1 MVFLDDLTA
10 GSGAGSNRLDLASG
24 GHAQRTA
31 LGSAKAF
38 YTFYFA
44 AGAFFSP
51 FLVLYF
57 SELGLDGQQIGV
69 LRGIAPLIAVVAAP
83 LWSVLADATRR
94 HKLVRMAAI
103 VGSWLAV
110 LVLSV
115 TRMYG
120 ALIAVVV
127 AYAIFSAPVVTLV
140 DNAVIALLGDEK
152 SRYGQ
157 QRLWG
162 AIGWGIAGL
171 TAGVLIERYGLFVVF
186 VGYLVLMACTG
197 LMALAIPSAD
207 RGPSDAGRV
216 LAQGAEPS
224 PDQSTFGSD
233 VRRLFLDRRWVLFL
247 LVVLI
252 GGLFH
257 SAEMSYLMLYM
268 DALGGSKTL
277 MGIALLVGTISE
289 VPVWALSP
297 YFLKRWGSRG
307 LLAIAVLA
315 GAIQSLAYSLLSSA
329 WGALPLQLLHGLSF
343 SAMWAAGVSYAAEVA
358 PEGTEATALGTLGAT
373 LGLSAALG
381 AYGGGLLYA
390 LQGGV
395 LVFRVTVL
403 TSLIALILLWGA
415 GRRHSRLSVGI
426 SFQ

>member
-1 MVFLDDLTA
+1 VDDRTA
-10 GSGAGSNRLDLASG
+10 TPAAGPERYDLISG
-24 GHAQRTA
+24 GHVQRSS
-31 LGSAKAF
+31 LGFAKAF
-38 YTFYFA
+38 YAFYFA

-57 SELGLDGQQIGV
+57 SELGLDGRRIGV

-83 LWSVLADATRR
+83 LWSALADATRR
-94 HKLVRMAAI
+94 HKLVRMVAI

-110 LVLSV
+110 LILSA

-120 ALIAVVV
+120 ALIAVV
-127 AYAIFSAPVVTLV
+127 AGYAIFSAPVIPLV
-140 DNAVIALLGDEK
+140 DNAVIALLGEEK

-162 AIGWGIAGL
+162 AIGWGLAGL
-171 TAGVLIERYGLFVVF
+171 VAGVLIERYGLLVAF

-197 LMALAIPSAD
+197 LMALAIPSVD
-207 RGPSDAGRV
+207 RGLSDVGRV
-216 LAQGAEPS
+216 LGQGAEP
-224 PDQSTFGSD
+224 PPGHSTFGSD

-257 SAEMSYLMLYM
+257 STEMSYLMLYM

-277 MGIALLVGTISE
+277 MGIALMVGTISE
-289 VPVWALSP
+289 LPVWALAP

-307 LLAIAVLA
+307 LLAIALFA
-315 GAIQSLAYSLLSSA
+315 GAIQSLAYSSLSSA
-329 WGALPLQLLHGLSF
+329 WGAVPLQLLHGLSF

-358 PEGTEATALGTLGAT
+358 PEGTEATALGMLGAT
-373 LGLSAALG
+373 LGLSSAIG
-381 AYGGGLLYA
+381 AYGGGLLYE
-390 LQGGV
+390 LQGGA

-403 TSLIALILLWGA
+403 TSLIALILLWVGA
-415 GRRHSRLSVGI
+415 RRRSGWRVSPGV
-426 SFQ
+426 Q